1 MDKDKLFQEFLE
13 SYLENILKEL
23 PQSYRAQQLKA
34 GGVEALAVYTFEAKF
49 LKEPFMKALEKYE
62 SNK

>member
-13 SYLENILKEL
+13 SYLKNVKEKL
-23 PQSYRAQQLKA
+23 PDSYRARQLKE
-34 GGVEALAVYTFEAKF
+34 GGLLAESVYLFETRF